1 MSFSDDPREPPA
13 SAPLPRGPT
22 SQPYRGP
29 VRVRRSDGQREV
41 WVEGEGYVP
50 EGSRHALTADEQ
62 RIIREAQMAASEARS
77 VLPDLDRFMEL
88 NSVQRTGS
96 FADIIGG
103 LGNQAPYWD
112 TEAQEMHA
120 ITDRLAPL
128 MRRPG
133 SGASSDMDVTMYRS
147 SLPNIRR
154 GGIANQNITQQLRRN
169 AQDLQDYGEFLDWY
183 ATRNRTLTGALEQFN
198 RYLAQ
203 GRTDQRPS
211 WREYFRAE
219 PPQNPSGGSPQPSQG
234 RPDPLGIR

>member
-1 MSFSDDPREPPA
+1 MRI
-13 SAPLPRGPT
+13 
-22 SQPYRGP
+22 
-29 VRVRRSDGQREV
+29 RRSDGQREI
-41 WVEGEGYVP
+41 WVEGEGYQP
-50 EGSRHALTADEQ
+50 EGSRHTLTTDEQ
-62 RIIREAQMAASEARS
+62 RVIREAQMAASQARS
-77 VLPDLDRFMEL
+77 VLPDLDRFMAL
-88 NSVQRTGS
+88 NREQPTGG
-96 FADIIGG
+96 ALDILGG

-154 GGIANQNITQQLRRN
+154 GGVANQSITEQLRRN

-198 RYLAQ
+198 RYLDQ
-203 GRTDQRPS
+203 GRMGERAS
-211 WREYFRAE
+211 WRSFFGAE
-219 PPQNPSGGSPQPSQG
+219 PPRSPPSPPAANGQRQAQPNNQAP